1 MKSKFRLESGYTLT
15 EGLSVLAI
23 AGFALL
29 ITIPQALSFLSDYK
43 LKVATQQV
51 ATALQFTR
59 AKAVSQNFNC
69 TYTNLTSGS
78 VDKFQITGGEDDR
91 DDGLHPWED
100 RNGNGVEDSLT
111 MLPQE
116 LPGGVKVLETLVS
129 AAPVPVT
136 GNPTTS
142 TTSLTFN
149 SLGVPNLVAN
159 AAAIY
164 LENGNRDRTAVT
176 VDLSGRVQSWKQS
189 GSFWVAL

>member
-1 MKSKFRLESGYTLT
+1 MKSIRLESGYTLT

-29 ITIPQALSFLSDYK
+29 ISIPQTLSFLSEYK

-78 VDKFQITGGEDDR
+78 VNQFQITGGEDDQ

-111 MLPQE
+111 LLPQD
-116 LPGGVKVLETLVS
+116 LPAGVKVLETLVS

-149 SLGVPNLVAN
+149 SLGVPKLTTD

-164 LENGNRDRTAVT
+164 LENGKRDRTAVT

-189 GSFWVAL
+189 GSFWIAL

>member
-1 MKSKFRLESGYTLT
+1 MKSKIRLEDGYTLT

-29 ITIPQALSFLSDYK
+29 ISIPQTLSFLSEYK

-59 AKAVSQNFNC
+59 SKAVSENFEC
-69 TYTNLTSGS
+69 TFNLASGS
-78 VDKFQITGGEDDR
+78 TGEFQITGGEDDH

-111 MLPQE
+111 LIPQK
-116 LPGGVKVLETLVS
+116 LPGGVKILETLVS
-129 AAPVPVT
+129 TGPVPVT
-136 GNPTTS
+136 GNPNTS
-142 TTSLTFN
+142 ANSLTFTP
-149 SLGVPNLVAN
+149 LGMPQLTST

-164 LENGNRDRTAVT
+164 FENGNRDRTAVT
-176 VDLSGRVQSWKQS
+176 VDLSGRVQAWKQS
-189 GSFWVAL
+189 GSFWTAL